1 MEVSH
6 LEVVDRVT
14 SSKKKETARAKWRQ
28 YKASGER
35 EKKKYAT
42 FSQDRCLAL
51 ARTCSFVFDLNK
63 SAAADVTTVKEMRGD
78 ETGFRV
84 QRTALVRHQLDCEIR
99 LLSSVKNKVGCPLKY
114 VREDCLCFLFFFFLH
129 FYGRRDRLSSDV
141 H

>member
-1 MEVSH
+1 MAAIQSQ
-6 LEVVDRVT
+6 
-14 SSKKKETARAKWRQ
+14 WR
-28 YKASGER
+28 ER
-35 EKKKYAT
+35 KKKYAT

-99 LLSSVKNKVGCPLKY
+99 LLSSVKNKVGRPLKY
-114 VREDCLCFLFFFFLH
+114 VREDCLCFLKKKIMA
-129 FYGRRDRLSSDV
+129 GGDKLSSDV